1 MYNFVIDFR
10 YLLHSIMQVE
20 ITIITYFL
28 FIIAIGVYSAFK
40 VRKPDDYYVAG
51 KKAGMVQ
58 VTGSLL
64 ATILGGSAV
73 LGTIELSQQNG
84 WPALWFL
91 FSAAIGLFFLVPVSK
106 YVRRYGHFTLP
117 ELLGTFYGKKVE
129 TIASLIIPLAWLG
142 IVAAQ
147 IIAAAK
153 ILSGVPSIAYGQAA
167 ILSGVVFI
175 VYTLL
180 GGQLSILKTD
190 TLQSVLIVAGLAAML
205 YFTRSTPLATNIES
219 LNFGSLFNSS
229 FGVVDLLILLITY
242 SVTFVVGPDIYS
254 RVFCTKSERTAKR
267 SVFIVAALLIPI
279 SFGLTYLGVY
289 SKGSG
294 EGIVAFAQHL
304 LPTWSYGLFL
314 AALLSAVMSSAD
326 TTLLTSSM
334 ILSELFT
341 GNLDRKNSLVLT
353 RILIVVIGICSLVI
367 ALYVTSIIQA
377 LLLALT
383 FFSGAFVVPTIA
395 GLLQIKVNKK
405 NVALAMIVGGVIA
418 LFGKLINQYQ
428 HEMIGN
434 GLIALAYLL
443 NGSIL
448 FFSRRK

>member
-1 MYNFVIDFR
+1 
-10 YLLHSIMQVE
+10 MQVE
-20 ITIITYFL
+20 ITIIAYFL
-28 FIIAIGVYSAFK
+28 FIVGIGVYSAFK

-58 VTGSLL
+58 VSGSLL

-84 WPALWFL
+84 WAALWFL
-91 FSAAIGLFFLVPVSK
+91 FSAAAGLFVLVPVSK

-117 ELLGTFYGKKVE
+117 ELLGRFYGKKAE

-153 ILSGVPSIAYGQAA
+153 ILTGLPSINYQQAA

-190 TLQSVLIVAGLAAML
+190 TLQSVLIVTGLAAML
-205 YFTRSTPLATNIES
+205 FFIRSAPAAAEIEPLQIDK
-219 LNFGSLFNSS
+219 LFNSN
-229 FGVVDLLILLITY
+229 FGVVDLLILLVTY

-254 RVFCTKSERTAKR
+254 RVFCTKSERTAKW
-267 SVFIVAALLIPI
+267 SVLLVAGLLVPI

-304 LPTWSYGLFL
+304 LPTWAYGLFL

-341 GNLDRKNSLVLT
+341 GDLDRKNSLILT
-353 RILIVVIGICSLVI
+353 RILIVVTGVFSLII

-383 FFSGAFVVPTIA
+383 FFSGAFVVPTLA
-395 GLLQIKVNKK
+395 GLLQIKVNRR
-405 NVALAMIVGGVIA
+405 NVATAMIIGGFVA
-418 LFGKLINQYQ
+418 LSGKLVNQFH

-434 GLIALAYLL
+434 LLIIGSYII
-443 NGSIL
+443 NGVLL
-448 FFSRRK
+448 FFRTN